1 MTRQDFTTY
10 KDMDRTIASLRE
22 KKARIWKKMRE
33 LRKAMNYDEDVKSE
47 YLDKYLALNDELK
60 GVKIMEAELVYT
72 RNKLQ

>member
-1 MTRQDFTTY
+1 
-10 KDMDRTIASLRE
+10 
-22 KKARIWKKMRE
+22 
-33 LRKAMNYDEDVKSE
+33 MNYDEDVKSE

>member
-1 MTRQDFTTY
+1 MTKQERTTY
-10 KDMDRTIASLRE
+10 KDMDRTIAALRE
-22 KKARIWKKMRE
+22 KKSRIWTNMRK

-47 YLDKYLALNDELK
+47 YLDKYLALNAELK